1 MNTDLETSEGSN
13 TRGLRDLITCS
24 FITGRDFYS
33 YELLKNE
40 RGMMIREILKSNS
53 RRYPNRNAIIYK
65 DIRYTF
71 EEFNSR
77 VNRLANALT
86 TMGLSKGDWVA
97 MVADDCAEHVELFW
111 AGAKVGIATSA
122 LNPAFSERDFSH
134 LIGNGKAAAVVCSH
148 KYCNLVESLRPT
160 LESVKGYITLGPSR
174 KGFVGYEDLISTSS
188 SVEPDVEIDENNLL
202 YFANTSGTTGLSKQV
217 MHTHKSLLATALM
230 DLDVMDYDM
239 SAGGASLI
247 GGPHFWAYLLPRIT
261 IPCFYMGC
269 TLVIPPNLTPQGF
282 LQAIEKEKVTN
293 LTTGTAFL
301 QQIMDYHDLDKYDY
315 SSLRRIFIFGYYPP
329 EVWRRA
335 VELFGNIFVVGYG
348 LSEIGLITFLP
359 PEDFIFDG
367 PPEKVKR
374 LKSCGREGL
383 CVDARVVD
391 DQGEDVQPGQV
402 GEIIAKGPDIM
413 KGYWN
418 APDATAQTVR
428 GGYVYTGDLATVDEE
443 GYIYL
448 AGRKKDSI
456 TTQGKMVLPSE
467 IEEIILQH
475 PQVVD
480 AAVIGLPDEKLG
492 EAIKAVVVKREG
504 ELTGEEIIMLCRQ
517 NLPGFAVPRSV
528 EFVETLPKTAS
539 GRVQRY
545 KIREKYL

>member
-1 MNTDLETSEGSN
+1 
-13 TRGLRDLITCS
+13 
-24 FITGRDFYS
+24 
-33 YELLKNE
+33 
-40 RGMMIREILKSNS
+40 MIKDILKSNA
-53 RRYPNRNAIIYK
+53 RRYPNANAIIFK

-71 EEFNSR
+71 REFNERINS
-77 VNRLANALT
+77 LANALT
-86 TMGLSKGDWVA
+86 DMGLRKSDWVA
-97 MVADDCAEHVELFW
+97 MIADDCIQHVELFW
-111 AGAKVGIATSA
+111 AGAKIGVATSV
-122 LNPAFSERDFSH
+122 LNPALLEKDLFH
-134 LIGNGKAAAVVCSH
+134 LIGNGKAAVVVCGH
-148 KYCNLVESLRPT
+148 KYRNLVDSLRST
-160 LESVKGYITLGPSR
+160 LEGVKGYITLGLSDED
-174 KGFVGYEDLISTSS
+174 FVGYEDLILTSS
-188 SVEPDVEIDENNLL
+188 SREPDIEINENDLL

-217 MHTHKSLLATALM
+217 VHTHKSLFATALM
-230 DLDVMDYDM
+230 DLDAMNYNINV
-239 SAGGASLI
+239 GGVSLI

-269 TLVIPPNLTPQGF
+269 TLAIPSDLTPKGF
-282 LQAIEKEKVTN
+282 LQTIEKEKVTN

-301 QQIMDYHDLDKYDY
+301 QQLMGYPDLDKYDY

-367 PPEKVKR
+367 PPEKVRR
-374 LKSCGREGL
+374 LKSCGREAL

-402 GEIIAKGPDIM
+402 GEIIAKGPDMM
-413 KGYWN
+413 KGYWT
-418 APDATAQTVR
+418 APEATAQTIR
-428 GGYVYTGDLATVDEE
+428 GGYVYTGDLATVDDE

-475 PQVVD
+475 PQVFE
-480 AAVIGLPDEKLG
+480 AAVIGIPDEKLG
-492 EAIKAVVVKREG
+492 EAIKAVVVKRGG
-504 ELTGEEIIMLCRQ
+504 EIAEEEIIMLCQ
-517 NLPGFAVPRSV
+517 KNLPDYAVPRSV
-528 EFVETLPKTAS
+528 DFTESLPKTAS

-545 KIREKYL
+545 KLREKYL